1 MLHAKNIYCLLA
13 YVLCTILIVRVQWS
27 MGTVYCV
34 ILIVPGAVVFVGTV
48 YCTILIVRVQWSMY
62 CVLCYPYSSGYSG
75 VCTLYCTILKVP
87 GTVDYV
93 LCIVLS
99 L

>member
-34 ILIVPGAVVFVGTV
+34 ILIVPGTVVYVLCTV
-48 YCTILIVRVQWSMY
+48 LSLKFRVQWTMY
-62 CVLCYPYSSGYSG
+62 CVLYYPCSSGYSG
-75 VCTLYCTILKVP
+75 LF
-87 GTVDYV
+87 TVY
-93 LCIVLS
+93 
-99 L
+99 